1 MKKNKIFKEI
11 ECRIVDVSGRP
22 YVSLDDLDKIQNDL
36 CFTKSELDIPTLRTI
51 KRLNQS
57 IALTYKALK
66 AGDELDVNDMMAIVP
81 LSRKKVKKLVKKS
94 IAIAKKEQDV
104 NISHLDPLEDYLAE
118 EEPSLSLSKEEA
130 EEIILGSVTEALE
143 PYLELLKAL
152 LKKNTTEPAKPQ
164 KKQKEAAKPKPI
176 QSEKVKTIDNIA
188 EDVNEELDE
197 AIAGVDFEALKNSK

>member
-94 IAIAKKEQDV
+94 LAIAKKEQDV
-104 NISHLDPLEDYLAE
+104 NLSHLDPLEDYLAE
-118 EEPSLSLSKEEA
+118 EEPSLSISKEEA
-130 EEIILGSVTEALE
+130 EELILGSVTEALE

-152 LKKNTTEPAKPQ
+152 LKKNTTESPKLQ
-164 KKQKEAAKPKPI
+164 KKQKEAAKPKLI
-176 QSEKVKTIDNIA
+176 QAEKVETVENVA
-188 EDVNEELDE
+188 E
-197 AIAGVDFEALKNSK
+197 AIDEEIADVDFEALENSK